1 MNNTLKNI
9 NHSDSIMQ
17 KNNSAAIFS
26 SGIKARSSLLGL
38 LSIGE
43 VVWKPRTS
51 HLKPDFVVGWGRKGN
66 TKKARK
72 YAQKN
77 DLSYYSLEDGFLHSV
92 GYKGVLGQ
100 EGVSVVVDKSGI
112 YYDATQPS
120 DLETLIAEGRSSDP
134 LLIQRAKKCIEQI
147 LEKNISKYNASTVSI
162 DQLNL
167 PEGKKI
173 LLVDQTAGDMSLKY
187 GYVNDHT
194 FQEMLQ
200 AALDEHPDAHIII
213 KTHVAVITGKKKGCL
228 TSVLGHNRVIIV
240 SENVNPLE
248 LIKQVDHVYVASS
261 QMGFEAL
268 MAGKP
273 VSCFGVPFYSQWGLT
288 DDRGHKLSRR
298 KRKCSLEEIFAAAYI
313 LYPCYIHLDTG
324 EKCELE
330 DVLDHFEYLLD
341 QKDNDSNE
349 KPYVKSV
356 LSDCKK
362 MVSGF
367 INKFS

>member
-9 NHSDSIMQ
+9 NHSPSIQ

-26 SGIKARSSLLGL
+26 PGIKARSGLLDL

-51 HLKPDFVVGWGRKGN
+51 RSKPDFVVGWGRKGN

-72 YAQKN
+72 YAQTN
-77 DLSYYSLEDGFLHSV
+77 DLSYYSLEDGFFHSV
-92 GYKGVLGQ
+92 GHKGVLGQ

-120 DLETLIAEGRSSDP
+120 DLETLIAEGKANDP
-134 LLIQRAKKCIEQI
+134 LLLQRAKSCIKQI
-147 LEKNISKYNASTVSI
+147 LEHNISKYNSSTVSI

-228 TSVLGHNRVIIV
+228 TDIPSHQRVTIV

-268 MAGKP
+268 MCGKP

-288 DDRGHKLSRR
+288 DDRGCKVSRR
-298 KRKCSLEEIFAAAYI
+298 QRKCSLEELFAAAYI
-313 LYPCYIHLDTG
+313 LYPRYTHLETG
-324 EKCELE
+324 KTCELE
-330 DVLDHFEYLLD
+330 GVLDHFESLLKNKE
-341 QKDNDSNE
+341 KDEVSH
-349 KPYVKSV
+349 VKSLV
-356 LSDCKK
+356 NDCKK
-362 MVSGF
+362 TILCLVDRLSLA
-367 INKFS
+367 